1 MNDQPCSCSDVES
14 SLAVV
19 GAAGV
24 PVARARAVGGA
35 SASQKAEEKVATVEV
50 VGKKEI

>member
-1 MNDQPCSCSDVES
+1 MMKHP
-14 SLAVV
+14 LAVG

-35 SASQKAEEKVATVEV
+35 SASQKAEEKVATVEA
-50 VGKKEI
+50 VGKRRSEVVCAV